1 MPTRAAG
8 AQGPAAHAFHQPDE
22 NVRNGA
28 SSRAVSTGFRDNT
41 TVSQRRAVCGPNID
55 DAEMM
60 RGYEGNAQVMAD
72 VATVIEQAQ
81 REGRDLATALRIARV
96 TLAYVS
102 GPEPEPDQARAL
114 EALDRQLRALS
125 D

>member
-1 MPTRAAG
+1 
-8 AQGPAAHAFHQPDE
+8 
-22 NVRNGA
+22 
-28 SSRAVSTGFRDNT
+28 
-41 TVSQRRAVCGPNID
+41 
-55 DAEMM
+55 MM

-72 VATVIEQAQ
+72 VAAVIEQAQ

-102 GPEPEPDQARAL
+102 GPEPEPDKARAL

>member
-1 MPTRAAG
+1 
-8 AQGPAAHAFHQPDE
+8 
-22 NVRNGA
+22 
-28 SSRAVSTGFRDNT
+28 
-41 TVSQRRAVCGPNID
+41 
-55 DAEMM
+55 M

-72 VATVIEQAQ
+72 VAAVIEQAQ

-102 GPEPEPDQARAL
+102 GPEPKPDQARAL
-114 EALDRQLRALS
+114 EALDRQLRSLA

>member
-1 MPTRAAG
+1 M
-8 AQGPAAHAFHQPDE
+8 
-22 NVRNGA
+22 
-28 SSRAVSTGFRDNT
+28 STDFRDNT
-41 TVSQRRAVCGPNID
+41 TVSQRRAVCGLDID

-60 RGYEGNAQVMAD
+60 RGYEGNAQIMAD

>member
-8 AQGPAAHAFHQPDE
+8 AQGPAAHAFHQPGE
-22 NVRNGA
+22 NVRDRA
-28 SSRAVSTGFRDNT
+28 TSRAVIAGFRDNT
-41 TVSQRRAVCGPNID
+41 TVSRRRAVCGPDID

>member
-8 AQGPAAHAFHQPDE
+8 AQGPAAHAFHQPGE
-22 NVRNGA
+22 NVRDGV
-28 SSRAVSTGFRDNT
+28 SSRAVIADFRDNT
-41 TVSQRRAVCGPNID
+41 TFSQRHAVCGPDID
-55 DAEMM
+55 DPEMM

>member
-1 MPTRAAG
+1 
-8 AQGPAAHAFHQPDE
+8 
-22 NVRNGA
+22 
-28 SSRAVSTGFRDNT
+28 
-41 TVSQRRAVCGPNID
+41 
-55 DAEMM
+55 M

-72 VATVIEQAQ
+72 VAAVIEDAR

-102 GPEPEPDQARAL
+102 GPEPEPEQARAL
-114 EALDRQLRALS
+114 EAIDRQLRALS

>member
-1 MPTRAAG
+1 
-8 AQGPAAHAFHQPDE
+8 
-22 NVRNGA
+22 
-28 SSRAVSTGFRDNT
+28 
-41 TVSQRRAVCGPNID
+41 
-55 DAEMM
+55 M
-60 RGYEGNAQVMAD
+60 RGYEGNAKVMAD
-72 VATVIEQAQ
+72 VAAVIEQAQ

-114 EALDRQLRALS
+114 EALDRQLRSLA